1 MNFYEALL
9 HYVSGQSATEWGRG
23 ECRVQSA
30 DCIAAP
36 VGAKKLSKLGVRAPL
51 CCQVLSRSLHP
62 LYPPSPLPPLS
73 RPQGTTR
80 KLHVLL
86 DSNALEMIMANQVQ
100 FLLSL

>member
-9 HYVSGQSATEWGRG
+9 HYVSGQSATAWGRG

-62 LYPPSPLPPLS
+62 PFPPPLS

>member
-62 LYPPSPLPPLS
+62 LYPPFPPPSLLPAGHNS
-73 RPQGTTR
+73 
-80 KLHVLL
+80 
-86 DSNALEMIMANQVQ
+86 
-100 FLLSL
+100 

>member
-9 HYVSGQSATEWGRG
+9 HYVSGQSATEWGTG
-23 ECRVQSA
+23 RVQSA

-51 CCQVLSRSLHP
+51 CCHVLSRSLHP
-62 LYPPSPLPPLS
+62 PFPPPLPPLS
-73 RPQGTTR
+73 CPEGTTR

>member
-1 MNFYEALL
+1 MKLCFITFRGRVRL
-9 HYVSGQSATEWGRG
+9 SGEGG
-23 ECRVQSA
+23 VQSA

-51 CCQVLSRSLHP
+51 CCQVLLPALGVCTLST
-62 LYPPSPLPPLS
+62 PLPPLS